1 MKRYQNPELYERL
14 AAEYVLGTLRG
25 AARRRFER
33 LAREHRY
40 VRYAVDQWQ
49 ARLGSM
55 VELLPETEPSP
66 GLWRGIERRL
76 RAAQPLQSVS
86 RARSGWQ
93 LRFWQA
99 TAAVASILLAVTLV
113 QPRIAPRMDMPTY
126 VAVLESD
133 TQTPMMVT
141 LGDRKTGVVTVRFME
156 MPTLAEDRDLQLWA
170 IHRESQRPMPV
181 ALVPRDSMEAQFR
194 FSQPEWQRVLRDTET
209 FAVSFEPKGGSPLDT
224 PSGPIMYKGR
234 CIDFI

>member
-1 MKRYQNPELYERL
+1 MNRYQNPELYERL

-25 AARRRFER
+25 RARRRFER
-33 LAREHRY
+33 LAREHRFI
-40 VRYAVDQWQ
+40 RYAVDVWRERLGTMVEFLPDTQPSPAVWQ
-49 ARLGSM
+49 AIQQQIKGDSAR
-55 VELLPETEPSP
+55 PA
-66 GLWRGIERRL
+66 W
-76 RAAQPLQSVS
+76 AASK
-86 RARSGWQ
+86 GWH

-99 TAAVASILLAVTLV
+99 TAAVASMLLAVTLL
-113 QPRIAPRMDMPTY
+113 QPQIAPSMDLPSY

-156 MPTLAEDRDLQLWA
+156 MPALDPDRDIQLWA
-170 IHRESQRPMPV
+170 IRRGTQQPMPV

-194 FSQPEWQRVLRDTET
+194 FSKPEWQRVLRDAET
-209 FAVSFEPKGGSPLDT
+209 FAVSFEPKGGSPLAT
-224 PSGPIMYKGR
+224 PTGPIMYKGR